1 MTSQHTL
8 IIQRLKKGW
17 TSPLD
22 ALYAAGSMK
31 LATRISELRRD
42 GFEIEDR
49 WKEENGKRF
58 KEYKFVEVA

>member
-1 MTSQHTL
+1 MTQAEL

-22 ALYAAGSMK
+22 ALYSCGTLK
-31 LATRISELRRD
+31 LATRVGELRRD

-58 KEYKFVEVA
+58 KEYKFGEVS

>member
-1 MTSQHTL
+1 MNQSEL
-8 IIQRLKKGW
+8 ILKRLKQGW

-22 ALYAAGSMK
+22 ALYAAGSMN

-58 KEYKFVEVA
+58 KEYKFVEV